1 MRMIRI
7 GNLLGNTWDLLLY
20 EPCPACGG
28 AKTKEAY
35 LGGSVYVC
43 PACQPR

>member
-20 EPCPACGG
+20 RISRGRWGAIDPRAIDAGRRPVTAPA
-28 AKTKEAY
+28 
-35 LGGSVYVC
+35 
-43 PACQPR
+43 